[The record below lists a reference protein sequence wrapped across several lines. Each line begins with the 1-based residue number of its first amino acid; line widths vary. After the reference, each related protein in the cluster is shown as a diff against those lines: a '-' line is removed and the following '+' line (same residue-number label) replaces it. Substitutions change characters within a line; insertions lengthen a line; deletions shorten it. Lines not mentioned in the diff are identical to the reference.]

1 MRLLL
6 IKSFVLCLL
15 VGSCSGEPPQ
25 VPAGPNG
32 QVDQV
37 LLEGRDIY
45 GRHCAS
51 CHGRGGGGGIGP
63 QINDGELIKNYEN
76 IAEQVAII
84 VNGAG
89 SMPSFAQILSQ
100 TEVEAVTRYTREVLN

>member
-1 MRLLL
+1 MIL
-6 IKSFVLCLL
+6 FVCCLL
-15 VGSCSGEPPQ
+15 VGACSGEPPQ
-25 VPAGPNG
+25 VVAGPDG

-37 LLEGRDIY
+37 LVQGREIY

-63 QINDGELIKNYEN
+63 QINGGELIKNYEN
-76 IAEQVAII
+76 ISEQVVII

-89 SMPSFAQILSQ
+89 SMPSFAEKLSQ
-100 TEVEAVTRYTREVLN
+100 TEIEAVTRYTREVLN